1 MKREVTT
8 YDAALRAFR
17 AETEAPGDGAAARA
31 RVLASA
37 EHRVARGAAFRRVSF
52 FGPVLLVAVASAAAA
67 WTAAGR
73 WRADAPRAI
82 ASGATDP
89 SSSEIGERRGADRPA
104 RVIPAA
110 EPVAEPASSAVGG
123 DRESAAYARA
133 HRAHFVEDAPARAL
147 AAWDAYLA
155 SYPAG
160 AFAPEAS
167 YNRALCLARL
177 GRFAEAAAA
186 LRPFARGRFGAYRRE
201 DATLLLDWLAT
212 RTHLR
217 SAP

>member
-1 MKREVTT
+1 VKHEKTA

-17 AETEAPGDGAAARA
+17 AVTDEATDGAASRA
-31 RVLASA
+31 RVLARA
-37 EHRVARGAAFRRVSF
+37 EQRVARGAAVRRASVF
-52 FGPVLLVAVASAAAA
+52 FGVLLAALASGAAA
-67 WTAAGR
+67 WTTAER
-73 WRADAPRAI
+73 WREAPRKIDAE
-82 ASGATDP
+82 APGPAARALEHSG
-89 SSSEIGERRGADRPA
+89 GRPA

-110 EPVAEPASSAVGG
+110 SAIDEPPPSTADSG
-123 DRESAAYARA
+123 DAESAAYARA
-133 HRAHFVEDAPARAL
+133 HRAHFVDDAPARAL

-160 AFAPEAS
+160 ALAPEAA

-201 DATLLLDWLAT
+201 DATVLLDWLAA
-212 RTHLR
+212 RTHF
-217 SAP
+217 

>member
-1 MKREVTT
+1 M
-8 YDAALRAFR
+8 
-17 AETEAPGDGAAARA
+17 
-31 RVLASA
+31 
-37 EHRVARGAAFRRVSF
+37 
-52 FGPVLLVAVASAAAA
+52 
-67 WTAAGR
+67 
-73 WRADAPRAI
+73 
-82 ASGATDP
+82 
-89 SSSEIGERRGADRPA
+89 
-104 RVIPAA
+104 IPPA
-110 EPVAEPASSAVGG
+110 EPVAEPASSAAGG

-160 AFAPEAS
+160 ALAPEAA

-201 DATLLLDWLAT
+201 DATVLLDWLAA
-212 RTHLR
+212 RTHF
-217 SAP
+217 